1 MRTALRFGRRSAAA
15 VPPSFRLPI
24 QRKLLPIPNIHSK
37 SFCCLFRPTAPPLLD
52 LHERHTNAP
61 PPYYQQRLHV
71 AGLRWRVLPQPPT
84 VPQQPLLLFPPRAPF
99 HASAALAA
107 KKNLYDALGV
117 SKSATKKEIKL
128 AYFKVA
134 KQYHPDTMRE
144 KPKPEQD
151 RAKVKWQEAADAYEI
166 LSNDSKRA
174 AYDAS
179 GYDDPFG
186 FGSQQGQQGQQYSQQ
201 QQQQQQA
208 NAQQTWS
215 TVTADADII
224 EEALREY
231 AEEVQEN
238 FVAAAS
244 GVADGDLQPSWEFLK
259 RHKGVVATVVLPAF
273 LVFRFPGPVL
283 AFIRFIPQIAGF
295 VLAAVIY
302 SSRVLGPRGSIALL
316 RVVWTSLW
324 PLLVS
329 GMQTG
334 VKDAALK
341 AQAYTEKRRA
351 AKTGPGGDDD
361 GAGGSG
367 GGGGGGAGGSGG
379 RRTKAQEEAQRK
391 ADARRAGGG
400 KGQQRRGRRSRNF

>member
-1 MRTALRFGRRSAAA
+1 ML
-15 VPPSFRLPI
+15 
-24 QRKLLPIPNIHSK
+24 
-37 SFCCLFRPTAPPLLD
+37 
-52 LHERHTNAP
+52 
-61 PPYYQQRLHV
+61 QQRYS
-71 AGLRWRVLPQPPT
+71 
-84 VPQQPLLLFPPRAPF
+84 QQ
-99 HASAALAA
+99 
-107 KKNLYDALGV
+107 
-117 SKSATKKEIKL
+117 
-128 AYFKVA
+128 
-134 KQYHPDTMRE
+134 QYSQQQQQCSH
-144 KPKPEQD
+144 Q
-151 RAKVKWQEAADAYEI
+151 QQQQQQQQQY
-166 LSNDSKRA
+166 SQ
-174 AYDAS
+174 
-179 GYDDPFG
+179 
-186 FGSQQGQQGQQYSQQ
+186 QQGQKQQQQYSQQ

-367 GGGGGGAGGSGG
+367 GGGGSAVVSWINDGYDDD
-379 RRTKAQEEAQRK
+379 TYH
-391 ADARRAGGG
+391 
-400 KGQQRRGRRSRNF
+400 SREQ